1 MAEIPL
7 WDVERIILI
16 GQVYLSAFSSARGC
30 HLWPLA
36 DELGEE
42 AVFIAWLLKNDHL
55 KNNRNARFPTGN
67 RFLSRLTDGSDFV
80 GRTWTMLGIG
90 FNLR

>member
-36 DELGEE
+36 DELG
-42 AVFIAWLLKNDHL
+42 
-55 KNNRNARFPTGN
+55 
-67 RFLSRLTDGSDFV
+67 V
-80 GRTWTMLGIG
+80 GGCLYCLVAKKWPS
-90 FNLR
+90 